1 MKVAFKNLPNELTQ
15 PLNEI
20 LPYLKI
26 ELCEDGMPIE
36 VVKNE
41 AGPKLYVEADKCR
54 VEYHKI
60 PEFFRMMT
68 MLENRVKK
76 TGLYEEF
83 PAHDDLCLMADCSR
97 NAVFNLPSAKRMIR
111 YLAMMG
117 FTAMMLYTED
127 TYEIPEYPLF
137 GYLRG
142 RFSQEEMKAIDDYA
156 FSFGIEVIPCIQV
169 LAHLE
174 GALRWNSFAEI
185 KDIDNILLVGDEKTY
200 HLIDCMLKSCR
211 TCFRT
216 NRINLGMDE
225 AWSLGAG
232 QYLVKNGVRHRHDI
246 VIDHLKRV
254 VEICKKYEYKPMI
267 WSDMFFRTTFGQ
279 ARVSEGEI
287 PQHIINEVPP
297 EITLVYWDYYTL
309 PEDAKTFRHMIHC
322 HKQFN
327 NPYYFAGGAWKW
339 DSNAPRNYYS
349 LHVNDLHLKVCK
361 EEKLPMIIATAW
373 GDNGGE
379 VSNFAIL
386 PTLQQY
392 AEYCY
397 ANGEDHEW
405 VRKRFAET
413 FDVSFDE
420 FLQLDSLN
428 QYSDFDT
435 LTRYIPT
442 CKAMLYNDPLGG
454 WFDCHVNLNYGK
466 EYAEKAQKLSMIRS
480 EQFGYLFKTAS
491 LLAKTLSTK
500 ATLSYETRLA
510 YESKDLE
517 ALKKIATEQIPVT
530 MASLEEYLDAA
541 RDEWYYDN
549 KTFGFDVIELRI
561 GGLKER
567 LKTAKRTIE
576 EYLDGRRTKIEQ
588 LEEPLLDV
596 PDLYA
601 SWVKFSSAGINY

>member
-1 MKVAFKNLPNELTQ
+1 MKVHFLNLQRELEM
-15 PLNEI
+15 PLKEL
-20 LPYLKI
+20 LPYLRI
-26 ELCEDGMPIE
+26 ELSEKGFPIE
-36 VVKNE
+36 IKKNDI
-41 AGPKLYVEADKCR
+41 GPKITIEADR
-54 VEYHKI
+54 GMIEYHRI
-60 PEFFRMMT
+60 PEFFRLLT
-68 MLENRVKK
+68 MLPEKCK
-76 TGLYEEF
+76 EIGKYEEF
-83 PAHDDLCLMADCSR
+83 PAHKDLCLMAECSR
-97 NAVFNLPSAKRMIR
+97 NAVFNLSSAKRMIR

-142 RFSQEEMKAIDDYA
+142 RFSQEEMKEIDDYA
-156 FSFGIEVIPCIQV
+156 HSFGIEVIPCIQV

-174 GALRWNSFAEI
+174 GALRWNSFADI
-185 KDIDNILLVGDEKTY
+185 KDIDNVLLVGDEKTY
-200 HLIDCMLKSCR
+200 QLIDCMLKSCK
-211 TCFRT
+211 TCFRS

-246 VIDHLKRV
+246 VIEHLKRV
-254 VEICKKYEYKPMI
+254 VEICKKYQYNPMI

-279 ARVSEGEI
+279 SRVSEGKI
-287 PQHIINEVPP
+287 PRHIIDEVPP

-309 PEDAKTFRHMIHC
+309 PKDSKTFHHMIHC

-349 LHVNDLHLKVCK
+349 LHVNDLHLKVCR
-361 EEKLPMIIATAW
+361 EEQLPMVIAAAW

-397 ANGEDHEW
+397 AKGEDHEW
-405 VRKRFAET
+405 VKKRFAET
-413 FDVSFDE
+413 YDVSFDE
-420 FLQLDSLN
+420 FLRLDSLN
-428 QYSDFDT
+428 QFSDFDT

-454 WFDCHVNLNYGK
+454 WFDCHISPCYAD
-466 EYAEKAQKLSMIRS
+466 EYAEKAKLLAKVQSK
-480 EQFGYLFKTAS
+480 QFGYLFKTAS

-500 ATLSYETRLA
+500 ATLSLNIRNA
-510 YESKDLE
+510 YANKDHA
-517 ALKKIATEQIPVT
+517 ALKNLAEKTIPATLS
-530 MASLEEYLDAA
+530 ALEEYLNAA

-549 KTFGFDVIELRI
+549 KTFGFDIIELRI

-567 LKTAKRTIE
+567 LSTTKKTLE
-576 EYLDGRRTKIEQ
+576 EYINGKRDKIEQ
-588 LEEPLLDV
+588 LEQPLLDV

-601 SWVKFSSAGINY
+601 SWVKFSSACINY